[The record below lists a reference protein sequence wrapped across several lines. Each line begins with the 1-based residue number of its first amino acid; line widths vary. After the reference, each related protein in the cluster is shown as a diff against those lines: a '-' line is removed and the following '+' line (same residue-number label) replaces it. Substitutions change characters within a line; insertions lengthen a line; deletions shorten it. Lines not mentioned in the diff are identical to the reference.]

1 VTDEDHDRPVTDPG
15 PGDPGRLLA
24 EGRSARVYLIEDG
37 WLLRRFR
44 DQRQDVT
51 TEATVLR
58 WAARHGVPVPAVR
71 EAAGPDLVIEHV
83 HGPSMLT
90 ALLDDPSSG
99 SGYGRTLAELHRRLD
114 GVPAPPELPTPT
126 GEAGRL
132 LHGDLH
138 PGNVLL
144 TGHGPVL
151 IDWTNAASGPSAHDT
166 ATTWLVL
173 ACLEHSDP
181 QVGSRLAAV
190 RPSILDGFLSGIDR
204 SAAAAAM
211 PQVAAGRI
219 ADPATTDS
227 ERARIGM
234 LVDEISP

>member
-1 VTDEDHDRPVTDPG
+1 VIDKGPVEP
-15 PGDPGRLLA
+15 RQLLA
-24 EGRSARVYLIEDG
+24 EGRSATVSLIGDG

-44 DQRQDVT
+44 DPRQDVT
-51 TEATVLR
+51 TEAEVLR
-58 WAARHGVPVPAVR
+58 WAAGHGVPVPRVR
-71 EAAGPDLVIEHV
+71 EAAGPDLVLEHV

-90 ALLDDPSSG
+90 ALLDDPAGASG
-99 SGYGRTLAELHRRLD
+99 HGRTLADLHGLLD
-114 GVPAPPELPTPT
+114 RVPAPPQLPTPT
-126 GEAGRL
+126 GQAGRL

-144 TGHGPVL
+144 SDTGPVL

-173 ACLEHSDP
+173 ACFEPPDP
-181 QVGSRLAAV
+181 PEVGLRLAAV
-190 RPSILDGFLSGIDR
+190 RQPLLDGFLSSVDR

-219 ADPATTDS
+219 ADPATTDF
-227 ERARIGM
+227 EKARIEVF
-234 LVDEISP
+234 VDEVNRHR